1 MKVTDLF
8 MNNLKAMG
16 ANPTATTD
24 TDGNTVIKVNAPNP
38 TPNTDGLMNFNDPWT
53 AFFEAD

>member
-1 MKVTDLF
+1 MKTADLI

-24 TDGNTVIKVNAPNP
+24 TDGNTVIKVNAPTP
-38 TPNTDGLMNFNDPWT
+38 TKTDGLMNFTDPWT
-53 AFFEAD
+53 AFFEPD

>member
-1 MKVTDLF
+1 MKATELI

-24 TDGNTVIKVNAPNP
+24 RNGNTIIKVNAP
-38 TPNTDGLMNFNDPWT
+38 TAPNDNDLPDFT
-53 AFFEAD
+53 SPECFFCEPD